1 MEKTNS
7 GSIAYLNEKT
17 EKFNTCANKSVP
29 KSWQDLDN
37 QMKIIESE
45 IKEMREAIDTRDAV
59 ELLDGYVDG
68 MVTLLGM
75 RDMLANLNFDVQ
87 GAESAVADNNDTKFI
102 STSGGDQFW
111 DTVAMTNIKYMTEG
125 VPVNLQHNVQYNVYA
140 FIDEKGKV
148 RKPAGYENV
157 NLKPY
162 VPFKLFGENT
172 NAAT

>member
-1 MEKTNS
+1 MEKTES
-7 GSIAYLNEKT
+7 GTIAYLNEKT
-17 EKFNTCANKSVP
+17 EKFNACANKSVP

-45 IKEMREAIDTRDAV
+45 IKEMRDAIDTRDAV

-75 RDMLANLNFDVQ
+75 RDMLSNLNFDVQ

-102 STSGGDQFW
+102 RFFDDGFY
-111 DTVAMTNIKYMTEG
+111 DTVALTKIKYMKDG
-125 VPVNLQHNVQYNVYA
+125 VTIETVHNPQHDVYA
-140 FIDEKGKV
+140 FVDEKGKV
-148 RKPAGYENV
+148 RKPVNYQNV